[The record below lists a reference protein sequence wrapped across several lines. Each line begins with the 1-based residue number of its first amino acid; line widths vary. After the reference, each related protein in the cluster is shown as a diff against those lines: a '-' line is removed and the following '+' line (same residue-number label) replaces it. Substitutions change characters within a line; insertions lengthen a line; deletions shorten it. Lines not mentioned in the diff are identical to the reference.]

1 VTDFEDAVLEVITLL
16 DRGEVVTYGEVADQ
30 AGFPGAARA
39 VGTVL
44 RNCDGEVPWWR
55 VVGAGGLIRTPGK
68 ERQADLLRSEGIL
81 VVDGKVV
88 DTRNR

>member
-1 VTDFEDAVLEVITLL
+1 VTAFEDAVLEVITSLG
-16 DRGEVVTYGEVADQ
+16 RGEVVTYGEVADQ

-44 RNCDGEVPWWR
+44 RTCDGEVPWWR
-55 VVGAGGLIRTPGK
+55 VVGAGGVIRTPGK

-81 VVDGKVV
+81 VLEGKVV
-88 DTRNR
+88 GARNR

>member
-1 VTDFEDAVLEVITLL
+1 MTVFEDAVLDVITSLG
-16 DRGEVVTYGEVADQ
+16 RGEVVTYGEVADQ

-44 RNCDGEVPWWR
+44 RNCDGKVPWWR

-68 ERQADLLRSEGIL
+68 ERQAVLLRSEGIL
-81 VVDGKVV
+81 VMDGKVV
-88 DTRNR
+88 GVRNR

>member
-1 VTDFEDAVLEVITLL
+1 VTAFEDAVLEVITSLEF
-16 DRGEVVTYGEVADQ
+16 GEIVTYGEVADQ

-44 RNCDGEVPWWR
+44 RNCEGDVPWWR
-55 VVGAGGLIRTPGK
+55 VVGAGGSIRTPGK
-68 ERQADLLRSEGIL
+68 EKQADLLRSEGVLIM
-81 VVDGKVV
+81 DGKVI